1 MNTTSV
7 IGARELDRRSNNRIE
22 EVVRW
27 NSRTDRVSSPLPTR
41 AGSTSVDEQR
51 DVALL
56 NRARVTRPGRA
67 SPKAGR
73 ATRAPA
79 YPCQA
84 PGRPA
89 AAAAATPVD
98 VAGYR
103 PRRARA
109 LDAADEV
116 DAAKDHPPRQ
126 RLLRKPLAGRADRP
140 GRLPPPTPPGRVDPQ
155 PSVLVGAPGPVLD
168 VLARQEDRRG
178 RRLADGEKGLWRRHG
193 RSARDP
199 PRSSTGAVRRRP
211 SAGTFRGFDS
221 SGGP

>member
-7 IGARELDRRSNNRIE
+7 IGARELDRRSNNGIE
-22 EVVRW
+22 DVVRW

-73 ATRAPA
+73 ATRAPCLPLSGTGSA
-79 YPCQA
+79 GSS
-84 PGRPA
+84 GRCNTSGRSRVPPTASSSPRRSRRGRRSQGSPPA
-89 AAAAATPVD
+89 AAA
-98 VAGYR
+98 
-103 PRRARA
+103 
-109 LDAADEV
+109 
-116 DAAKDHPPRQ
+116 PP
-126 RLLRKPLAGRADRP
+126 KAAGRTGRSA
-140 GRLPPPTPPGRVDPQ
+140 RLPPPTPPGRVDPQ

>member
-7 IGARELDRRSNNRIE
+7 IGARELDRRSNNGIE

-140 GRLPPPTPPGRVDPQ
+140 GSHLPRRRAAWIHSRPCW
-155 PSVLVGAPGPVLD
+155 SVRQVRFSMSLPARKIAEAHGWRMVRRGSGAVTAGPHEILRGAP
-168 VLARQEDRRG
+168 R
-178 RRLADGEKGLWRRHG
+178 
-193 RSARDP
+193 
-199 PRSSTGAVRRRP
+199 VR
-211 SAGTFRGFDS
+211 
-221 SGGP
+221 